1 MSTAVET
8 RKFEKITSGKFKGMF
23 KTVLSTGT
31 MAVAKKGENG
41 TYYVW
46 HFISKDGE
54 VRDLDN
60 NFTRD
65 SQKSGKS
72 RPPADNPSESDK
84 QAEALQ

>member
-1 MSTAVET
+1 MSTAVES

-54 VRDLDN
+54 VRHLDN

-65 SQKSGKS
+65 SRKLV
-72 RPPADNPSESDK
+72 NPDHLRTT
-84 QAEALQ
+84 QASPTSKEALQ